1 MSWNPPQYLKFGAE
15 RLRPA
20 QDLLAR
26 VPLSAPANIVD
37 LGCGTGTVTAL
48 IKGRWPQARIVGIDN
63 SQPMLERARVSV
75 PGVAWE
81 VADIA
86 KWNPRAPIDLLV
98 SNAALQWL
106 EDHRTLFPRLV
117 SNVNAG
123 GALAVQMPAQHGAP
137 SHQIGFKLAKSPRWR
152 KQLGALVRRPILEP
166 GDYYT
171 ILRPHVASLDI
182 WVTEYVQ
189 VLTGDNP
196 VAEFTK
202 GSLVGAWLS
211 ALSDSEAREF
221 EMDYRAAIA
230 AAYPKDADGV
240 TLFPFRRLFLV
251 AMR

>member
-1 MSWNPPQYLKFGAE
+1 VSWNPPQYLKFGAE

-20 QDLLAR
+20 RDLLAR

-63 SQPMLERARVSV
+63 SQPMLERARGSV
-75 PGVAWE
+75 PGVEWE

-86 KWNPRAPIDLLV
+86 KWSPRAPIDLLV

-106 EDHRTLFPRLV
+106 DDHRTLFPRLV
-117 SNVNAG
+117 SNINAG
-123 GALAVQMPAQHGAP
+123 GALAVQMPAQHDAP
-137 SHQIGFKLAKSPRWR
+137 SHQIGFELAKSPRWR
-152 KQLGALVRRPILEP
+152 TQLNGLVRRPILEAA
-166 GDYYT
+166 DYYT
-171 ILRPHVASLDI
+171 ILRPHAASLDI

-211 ALSDSEAREF
+211 VLSDSEAREF
-221 EMDYRAAIA
+221 EMDYRTAIA